1 MDLSIVIVNW
11 NTRDLLRDCLQSV
24 EAGRRALKLEIL
36 VVDNASS
43 DASAEMVRSEFP
55 GVHLIEN
62 RKNLGFAAGNNVAL
76 RRAKG
81 RIVMLL
87 NTDTLVHGGVLASML
102 DSALS
107 LAGLHCDVPGN
118 IRRGMTLSLTTT
130 FVGPARQGVLRATGT
145 LRGGGQK
152 TFMTSGEIV
161 DEQGN
166 LVAMGE
172 GSFRRRSGSE
182 SSQGTPDP
190 QLREPSE

>member
-1 MDLSIVIVNW
+1 MS
-11 NTRDLLRDCLQSV
+11 
-24 EAGRRALKLEIL
+24 EI
-36 VVDNASS
+36 DGA
-43 DASAEMVRSEFP
+43 DASITPQALMGYHELLGMHVVEWEEGRAVVELTIEPKHLNRS
-55 GVHLIEN
+55 
-62 RKNLGFAAGNNVAL
+62 GN
-76 RRAKG
+76 
-81 RIVMLL
+81 
-87 NTDTLVHGGVLASML
+87 VHGGVLASML

-182 SSQGTPDP
+182 SSQGVPDP